1 MEKLAEDVTA
11 RLKEQAFCVVFEDDL
26 ERCWPREKLGEE
38 EREQEI
44 EVFANS
50 RGWIAII
57 LSVDSGIRAV
67 FQGCSIFW
75 RFRIFNCIYAGASKA
90 RSEMGLFAWRPPFPE
105 ALRGKET
112 VNCPGVLIRTTPAK
126 IA

>member
-26 ERCWPREKLGEE
+26 ERCWPREKLREE
-38 EREQEI
+38 EREREI

-57 LSVDSGIRAV
+57 LSVDSGIRAIFRQAQDDIDPSWKLDFKSKGGV
-67 FQGCSIFW
+67 F
-75 RFRIFNCIYAGASKA
+75 K
-90 RSEMGLFAWRPPFPE
+90 SE
-105 ALRGKET
+105 
-112 VNCPGVLIRTTPAK
+112 
-126 IA
+126 